1 MGVLNLLVVM
11 GYALTTFLTIRWMI
25 NGSRESSSGAG
36 PVMLGITIVAALH
49 AVSLTPLLTSSTPP
63 NLALG
68 TTLSVAAL
76 IIVLLFLIT
85 CLRRPLTTLGVLVL
99 PAAGLASLIG
109 WVLPGPAYTPF
120 VNSVSALT
128 HMLIACLAYGLL
140 SLAVAQSLLLVT
152 LEKLIRR
159 RHPAGFLVNLPPM
172 ETMEDVLFHL
182 IYSGFVLLTITL
194 ISGVI
199 FSEQLFGRALL
210 INHHVI
216 LALLA
221 WLSFAA
227 LVIGRKLFGWRGRT
241 AVNWTLTSF
250 VLLVLGYFGSR
261 VVLEIILAT
270 Q

>member
-1 MGVLNLLVVM
+1 MWVLNLLVVM

-68 TTLSVAAL
+68 TTGSVAAL

-221 WLSFAA
+221 WLSFTA

>member
-1 MGVLNLLVVM
+1 MWVLNLLVVM

-25 NGSRESSSGAG
+25 NGSRESSSGTG